1 MTTFLPIAGTT
12 GEALSALRSE
22 LAAPSGRATGQD
34 KNQDTPQ
41 KREMRWMA
49 PVFVNA
55 CDNDML
61 QAVVRSLKSPGRTM
75 ASIDTLLAAS
85 QLETDM
91 LAQQA
96 QSRLALWANWLLPVS
111 DDSPAGDDPGYDDDF
126 QQMREEV
133 NKLSGADTE
142 LICQLAEKLLTTTCK
157 DIRVTTYYAWA
168 RLHRDGETGL
178 ADGLELLAGLMQRF
192 GTQLHPQR
200 ERSRKAALEW
210 LGSSRML
217 DSLSLYPEVTKTEAE
232 RIAGALWLTE
242 QAVEQTKTEERP
254 QFGTLYAALE
264 SRLLKSGGMDAV
276 VPQNVSEG
284 SHTPPVTTGSVPS
297 LTGIASGQELMA
309 QARVLAE
316 YLRSQPDGWLSAH
329 RLIKNLRQD
338 TLHQLPPLQA
348 DGKTRIEPPKPEQ
361 RAQLKRLYLQ
371 QSWRELMEE
380 ADGLLSRGANHLWLD
395 VQWYLHQALLK
406 SGRDAEAAI
415 IEADLKGLLSRLTGL
430 ETLAFNDGT
439 PFADEV
445 TLNWIQQQVMDNPAG
460 WQDDHTANA
469 TTASGDDDILQ
480 LEPEALALAD
490 SDGPDAAL
498 VWLQSRPGITTARS
512 RWLLRLL
519 MARIAEQTGKN
530 ELALHLLGELD
541 SRSANLTL
549 NQWEPGLL
557 FEVKARRLK
566 LLRMKAGRSE
576 AEKMRFQPEM
586 EQLLTGLIAI
596 DPSRAAVL
604 CN

>member
-1 MTTFLPIAGTT
+1 
-12 GEALSALRSE
+12 
-22 LAAPSGRATGQD
+22 
-34 KNQDTPQ
+34 
-41 KREMRWMA
+41 MA
-49 PVFVNA
+49 
-55 CDNDML
+55 DL
-61 QAVVRSLKSPGRTM
+61 H
-75 ASIDTLLAAS
+75 TLLAACHAEPETLTS
-85 QLETDM
+85 QT
-91 LAQQA
+91 QA
-96 QSRLALWANWLLPVS
+96 RLALWENWLLPVS
-111 DDSPAGDDPGYDDDF
+111 DNNPTGNDPGYDDDF

-133 NKLSGADTE
+133 NKLSGANTD
-142 LICQLAEKLLTTTCK
+142 LICALAEKLLTTTCK
-157 DIRVTTYYAWA
+157 DIRVATYYAWA
-168 RLHRDGETGL
+168 RLHRDGESGL
-178 ADGLELLAGLMQRF
+178 ADGLELLAGLMQSF
-192 GTQLHPQR
+192 GSQLHPQR
-200 ERSRKAALEW
+200 GRSRKAALEW

-242 QAVEQTKTEERP
+242 QATEQTKAEERP
-254 QFGTLYAALE
+254 QFGALYGALE
-264 SRLLKSGGMDAV
+264 NRLLKSGGMNAV
-276 VPQNVSEG
+276 VPQNISEG
-284 SHTPPVTTGSVPS
+284 SHIPPATTGSVPS
-297 LTGIASGQELMA
+297 LTGIASGQELLS

-329 RLIKNLRQD
+329 RLIKNLRHD

-348 DGKTRIEPPKPEQ
+348 DGKTRIEPPKPDQ

-371 QSWRELMEE
+371 QSWRELMDE

-406 SGRDAEAAI
+406 SGRDTDAAI
-415 IEADLKGLLSRLTGL
+415 IQADLKGLLSRLTGL

-445 TLNWIQQQVMDNPAG
+445 TLNWIQQQVMDNPTG
-460 WQDDHTANA
+460 WRDDDTAASA
-469 TTASGDDDILQ
+469 TTSGDDDILQ
-480 LEPEALALAD
+480 LEPEALTLAD

-498 VWLQSRPGITTARS
+498 NWLQNRPGITTSRS

-541 SRSANLTL
+541 SHATTLTL
-549 NQWEPGLL
+549 TQWEPGML

-576 AEKMRFQPEM
+576 AEKIRFQPEM
-586 EQLLTGLIAI
+586 EQLLAGLIAI
-596 DPSRAAVL
+596 DPTRAAVL
-604 CN
+604 CQ